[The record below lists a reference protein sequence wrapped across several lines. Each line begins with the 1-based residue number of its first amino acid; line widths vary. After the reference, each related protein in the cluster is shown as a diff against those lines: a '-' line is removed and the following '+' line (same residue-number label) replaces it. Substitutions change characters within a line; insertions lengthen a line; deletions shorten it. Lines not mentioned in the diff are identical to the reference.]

1 MITSAMKSE
10 YYQALID
17 KKSEYEGIFY
27 VGVKTTGV
35 FCRPTC
41 PARKP
46 KFENCEFYETAK
58 QALLASFRPC
68 QRCRPLS
75 HPNHVSELVQQ
86 LVNAVEE
93 NPEQRWKEDDFRK
106 LSVDAST
113 ARRQFKKRFGMTF
126 VEYARSR
133 RMGIAL
139 KHIRAGN
146 AVIDAQLSTGYESSS
161 GFRDAF
167 SRIMGAAPTLLGKHN
182 ILKASW
188 LDTRLGP
195 MIAIADE
202 ESLYLLEFVDRRG
215 LEREVERL
223 RQRTKS
229 AIIPGYTEP
238 IRSIEKELEGYFEG
252 ELMEFKTPLW
262 MAGSPFQ
269 KEVWEQLQKIP
280 PGQTSSYADVAAAI
294 GKPSAYRAVAQANGA
309 NQLAIVIPCHRVINS
324 NGDLGGYG
332 GGLTRKR
339 WLLNHEKESLSMET
353 DETKE
358 G

>member
-1 MITSAMKSE
+1 MITAEMKSE
-10 YYQALID
+10 YYQALLD
-17 KKSEYEGIFY
+17 KNSEYEGVFF

-46 KFENCEFYETAK
+46 KFINCEFFYHAK
-58 QALLASFRPC
+58 QAVLASFRPC

-75 HPNHVSELVQQ
+75 HPNHVSELVRL

-93 NPEQRWKEDDFRK
+93 NPEQRWTEKDFHR
-106 LSVDAST
+106 LSVDAAT

-139 KHIRAGN
+139 KEIREGKAI
-146 AVIDAQLSTGYESSS
+146 IDAQLSTGYESSS

-167 SRIMGAAPTLLGKHN
+167 SRIMGAAPTLLGDHH

-202 ESLYLLEFVDRRG
+202 EALYLLEFVDRRG

-229 AIIPGYTEP
+229 AIIPGSTAP
-238 IRSIEKELEGYFEG
+238 IRSIERELEEYFDG
-252 ELMEFKTPLW
+252 KLTEFATPLFLC
-262 MAGSPFQ
+262 GSPFQ
-269 KEVWEQLQKIP
+269 RLVWEHLQMIP
-280 PGQTSSYADVAAAI
+280 PGQTSSYSDVAAAI
-294 GKPSAYRAVAQANGA
+294 GKPSAFRAVAQANGA

-332 GGLTRKR
+332 GGLSRKR
-339 WLLNHEKESLSMET
+339 WLLHHEKETRVPVDSNS
-353 DETKE
+353 
-358 G
+358 